1 MGMNFSELEN
11 NSPKRLI
18 GIAAVILLHLIIGY
32 ILMSG
37 LGKNILKPAEKPVE
51 LQIIQDIPPPEPE
64 KPKETPPE
72 PPKIVEKVLKTPEVE
87 KPVEK
92 IVPVQETTPTVTTQ
106 PTQISTPAPTPSASP
121 SPVVAAVTPAPTGVT
136 RGVSQGEAGCKSP
149 DYPRESLMNEEQGD
163 VLISVYVD
171 ANGKVKE
178 AKVKR
183 SSGSKTLDRAASK
196 AFSLCTFKPAM
207 KDGEAQESWYDIP
220 YEFILN

>member
-178 AKVKR
+178 AKVKQ